1 MLEVS
6 LVAYAAEIRPVHVA
20 DLLSREGHPL
30 AARVIAAARE
40 ARAKDAAP
48 KEFDGGAVARRALG
62 VAAGAMIVVGSVAAG
77 VLGLNH
83 GSTPGQTAAGE
94 PVGAAPSN
102 GPAKPSNQTP
112 APQAVAPYTNTAAT
126 QSAPQGSAPAGQIGA
141 PAMVA
146 PPAAQAPAPVQKV
159 QPPPAAPAAPAA
171 QQPAPAPQQSAPA
184 AGPVQ
189 SLSAPVAQTVGG
201 TTLDNTLAPVTK
213 TVDNTLQP
221 ALSLIG
227 GLLGR

>member
-48 KEFDGGAVARRALG
+48 KEFDSGAVARRALG

-102 GPAKPSNQTP
+102 GPARPGNQAP

-126 QSAPQGSAPAGQIGA
+126 QSAPQASAPAGQIGA

-146 PPAAQAPAPVQKV
+146 RPAAQAPAPVQKV
-159 QPPPAAPAAPAA
+159 QQPAAPAAPAA

-189 SLSAPVAQTVGG
+189 SLSAPVAQSVGG
-201 TTLDNTLAPVTK
+201 TTLD
-213 TVDNTLQP
+213 
-221 ALSLIG
+221 
-227 GLLGR
+227 